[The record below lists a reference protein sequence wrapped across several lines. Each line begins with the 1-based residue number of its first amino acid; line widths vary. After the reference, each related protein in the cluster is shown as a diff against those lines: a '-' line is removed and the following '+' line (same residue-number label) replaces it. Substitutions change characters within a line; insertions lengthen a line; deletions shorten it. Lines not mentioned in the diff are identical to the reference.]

1 MQKIYKYRLPR
12 DGEVVT
18 INDHVIDWLHVGL
31 QDDLPTAWGV
41 VDLDDAQQR
50 GIKRS
55 WDIVAWGTG
64 WDLPDEVWMDC
75 DYIGTCEDRYGY
87 VWHYF
92 ARMNTVFEDPR
103 EEETLAAA
111 SAYVMPQGWSDSFS
125 VTVDKEAL
133 ERILGNTEANWSVM
147 NDTITYVTSHCA
159 DPTSATAVTFARQ

>member
-41 VDLDDAQQR
+41 VDLDGNA
-50 GIKRS
+50 KRS

-64 WDLPDEVWMDC
+64 WDLPDEVWLDC

-92 ARMNTVFEDPR
+92 ARMNVVFDDVR
-103 EEETLAAA
+103 EEETIAAA
-111 SAYVMPQGWSDSFS
+111 SAYAMPEGWSS
-125 VTVDKEAL
+125 VTVDKEML
-133 ERILGNTEANWSVM
+133 ERILGSTEANWSVM
-147 NDTITYVTSHCA
+147 NDTITYVTSNCA
-159 DPTSATAVTFARQ
+159 DPTSATAVTFAHQ

>member
-41 VDLDDAQQR
+41 VDLDGNSRHA
-50 GIKRS
+50 KRS

-64 WDLPDEVWMDC
+64 WDLPDEVWLDC

-92 ARMNTVFEDPR
+92 ARMNVVFDDVR
-103 EEETLAAA
+103 EEETIAAA
-111 SAYVMPQGWSDSFS
+111 SAYAMPGDSFS
-125 VTVDKEAL
+125 VTLDEEAL
-133 ERILGNTEANWSVM
+133 RRILGSTEANWSVM

>member
-1 MQKIYKYRLPR
+1 MQKIYKSRLPR

-41 VDLDDAQQR
+41 VDFDDAQER

-55 WDIVAWGTG
+55 WD
-64 WDLPDEVWMDC
+64 LPDEVWLDC

-103 EEETLAAA
+103 EEETLAAT
-111 SAYVMPQGWSDSFS
+111 SAYVMPEDSFS
-125 VTVDKEAL
+125 VTLDEEAL
-133 ERILGNTEANWSVM
+133 KRILGNTDANWSVI
-147 NDTITYVTSHCA
+147 NDMITYCA
-159 DPTSATAVTFARQ
+159 DPTSATAITFAHQ

>member
-41 VDLDDAQQR
+41 VDLD
-50 GIKRS
+50 GNNYHSKRS

-64 WDLPDEVWMDC
+64 WDLPDEVWLDC

-92 ARMNTVFEDPR
+92 ARMNVVFDDVR
-103 EEETLAAA
+103 EEETVAAA
-111 SAYVMPQGWSDSFS
+111 SAYAMPEGSFS
-125 VTVDKEAL
+125 VTLDQEML
-133 ERILGNTEANWSVM
+133 NRILGNTEANWSVM

>member
-41 VDLDDAQQR
+41 VDLDGNSRHA
-50 GIKRS
+50 KRS

-64 WDLPDEVWMDC
+64 WDLPDEVWLDC

-92 ARMNTVFEDPR
+92 ARMNVVFDDVR
-103 EEETLAAA
+103 EEETIAAA
-111 SAYVMPQGWSDSFS
+111 SAYAVPEGSFS
-125 VTVDKEAL
+125 VTLDEEAL
-133 ERILGNTEANWSVM
+133 RRILGSTEANWSVM

>member
-12 DGEVVT
+12 DGKVVT

-64 WDLPDEVWMDC
+64 WDLPDEVWLDC
-75 DYIGTCEDRYGY
+75 DYIGTCEDKYGY

-111 SAYVMPQGWSDSFS
+111 STYAMPESWTS
-125 VTVDKEAL
+125 VTLDQETLK
-133 ERILGNTEANWSVM
+133 RILGNTEANWNVV
-147 NDTITYVTSHCA
+147 NDVITYCA
-159 DPTSATAVTFARQ
+159 DSASETAVTFARQ

>member
-75 DYIGTCEDRYGY
+75 DYIGTCEDSYGY

-92 ARMNTVFEDPR
+92 ARLNVVGDNIQG
-103 EEETLAAA
+103 ETLAAS
-111 SAYVMPQGWSDSFS
+111 SAFSMQDSQCN
-125 VTVDKEAL
+125 VTVNQDVLNLLL
-133 ERILGNTEANWSVM
+133 EMSKATELPS
-147 NDTITYVTSHCA
+147 T
-159 DPTSATAVTFARQ
+159 TAITFACQ

>member
-41 VDLDDAQQR
+41 VDLDGNSRHA
-50 GIKRS
+50 KRS

-64 WDLPDEVWMDC
+64 WDLPDEVWIDC

-92 ARMNTVFEDPR
+92 ARMNTVFKDTR
-103 EEETLAAA
+103 DEETIAAA
-111 SAYVMPQGWSDSFS
+111 SAYTMPESWTS
-125 VTVDKEAL
+125 VTLDEEAL
-133 ERILGNTEANWSVM
+133 RRILGSTEANWSVA
-147 NDTITYVTSHCA
+147 NDVITYVTSNCSDLA
-159 DPTSATAVTFARQ
+159 SETAVTFAHQ

>member
-41 VDLDDAQQR
+41 IDLDDAQQR

-92 ARMNTVFEDPR
+92 ARLNVVGDNIQG
-103 EEETLAAA
+103 ETLAAS
-111 SAYVMPQGWSDSFS
+111 SAFSMQDSQCN
-125 VTVDKEAL
+125 VTVNQDVLNLLL
-133 ERILGNTEANWSVM
+133 EMSKATELPS
-147 NDTITYVTSHCA
+147 T
-159 DPTSATAVTFARQ
+159 TAITFACQ

>member
-64 WDLPDEVWMDC
+64 WDLPDEVWLDC

-92 ARMNTVFEDPR
+92 AKMNTVFEDPR
-103 EEETLAAA
+103 EEEALAAA
-111 SAYVMPQGWSDSFS
+111 SAYAMPEGSFS
-125 VTVDKEAL
+125 VTVDKGML
-133 ERILGNTEANWSVM
+133 ERILGSAKADWSVM
-147 NDTITYVTSHCA
+147 NDIITYCA
-159 DPTSATAVTFARQ
+159 DSASETAVTFARQ

>member
-41 VDLDDAQQR
+41 VDLDGNSHYA
-50 GIKRS
+50 KRS

-64 WDLPDEVWMDC
+64 WDLPDEVWLDC

-92 ARMNTVFEDPR
+92 ARMNTVFGDPR

-111 SAYVMPQGWSDSFS
+111 SAYAMPGDSFS
-125 VTVDKEAL
+125 VTLDEEVL
-133 ERILGNTEANWSVM
+133 RRILGSTEANWSVI